1 MLHFDREAVR
11 PPHLVALDGS
21 AGDAIHAGSRLHH
34 RLPVLLVVAATV
46 LAVLVDLVDTVP
58 AWSPYAALTSAV
70 VLAAHALLSRSR

>member
-21 AGDAIHAGSRLHH
+21 PGDAVHAGARLQR
-34 RLPVLLVVAATV
+34 RLPVLLVVGATL
-46 LAVLVDLVDTVP
+46 LAVLVDLVDTTP

-70 VLAAHALLSRSR
+70 VLAAHALFSRSG